1 MNYIKLLPWHVSDWS
16 VAFSLCGCHV
26 VSEVL
31 ELTFKPRRPAWDVP
45 GVAGEQPWWS
55 RYAEVL
61 SADLRGLALQKCHAD
76 AMAAMAAMIDSYRFY
91 RYCSFLQIEMK
102 MFALWVCHF
111 EDSSVQSLLGFVLFV
126 PLAPRISSCRPS
138 CDVAWCS
145 YLSGRCRMCKAPGEV
160 GVLRPS

>member
-1 MNYIKLLPWHVSDWS
+1 MCPIGRLHFLSAVVTLCQRSWS
-16 VAFSLCGCHV
+16 WLSSLADPPGM
-26 VSEVL
+26 SL
-31 ELTFKPRRPAWDVP
+31 ELLESSL
-45 GVAGEQPWWS
+45 GG
-55 RYAEVL
+55 
-61 SADLRGLALQKCHAD
+61 ADMQKYFPQICVVWHCRNVMQMPLA